1 MSQNNQY
8 TTIMT
13 NNRRP
18 LFWTSILAVLLIA
31 TGSYYYFNKPTDNK
45 NNSSS
50 AKGDK
55 KKDRRDAPIPVSVET
70 VKTADFPIYLNGL
83 GTVTALRTVTVKPR
97 VDGELIKVNFTE
109 GQLVK
114 QGDLLA
120 EIDPR
125 PFEIQ
130 LQQVEG
136 QLLRDESLLKNAQ
149 LDQQRYQKLLEQDS
163 IAAQQTMTQAA
174 LVKQY
179 EGVVNMDKAQVNNA
193 KLQLTYAHLT
203 APISGKVGLRLIDQ
217 GNIVHTNDSNGLV
230 VITQLQPITVI
241 FTLAEDQVQAIIKR
255 LRSNQSISVTA
266 YDRAGKNALAEGTL
280 LAIDNQIDTTTGTL
294 KLKAQFD
301 NTDNSLFANQFV
313 NIKMQLDTIVNAI
326 QVPSSALQQDT
337 KGAFVYIAKADNTV
351 ELRRIKTGATEADKV
366 LVENNLKSNEKVV
379 TEGFDRLQ
387 DGSKIDVT
395 EIDHQ
400 AVAAV
405 VDTKAN
411 KDANASKH

>member
-149 LDQQRYQKLLEQDS
+149 LDQQRYQKL
-163 IAAQQTMTQAA
+163 
-174 LVKQY
+174 
-179 EGVVNMDKAQVNNA
+179 
-193 KLQLTYAHLT
+193 
-203 APISGKVGLRLIDQ
+203 
-217 GNIVHTNDSNGLV
+217 
-230 VITQLQPITVI
+230 
-241 FTLAEDQVQAIIKR
+241 
-255 LRSNQSISVTA
+255 
-266 YDRAGKNALAEGTL
+266 
-280 LAIDNQIDTTTGTL
+280 
-294 KLKAQFD
+294 
-301 NTDNSLFANQFV
+301 
-313 NIKMQLDTIVNAI
+313 
-326 QVPSSALQQDT
+326 
-337 KGAFVYIAKADNTV
+337 
-351 ELRRIKTGATEADKV
+351 
-366 LVENNLKSNEKVV
+366 
-379 TEGFDRLQ
+379 
-387 DGSKIDVT
+387 
-395 EIDHQ
+395 
-400 AVAAV
+400 
-405 VDTKAN
+405 
-411 KDANASKH
+411 